1 MLGHPVLACLTTLVQ
16 GYGRDDLD
24 LPVDGELAGR
34 DLSGIRYGIPA
45 WGWSPLCCPWRARA
59 WERLGQ
65 SNGTARA
72 GRQAF
77 DQELRILEWWRRQP
91 GSLCFQTPGLEPVW
105 LSFPIP
111 HPILHTALPLKPQLR
126 ISHGCRV
133 QNDKLRELVA
143 RWRGLRWGAEEFR
156 DRVAV
161 G

>member
-1 MLGHPVLACLTTLVQ
+1 MLGHPVPVCLTTLAQ

-45 WGWSPLCCPWRARA
+45 WGWCLLCCPRRARA

-111 HPILHTALPLKPQLR
+111 HPILHNALPLKPQLR
-126 ISHGCRV
+126 IFQGGRV
-133 QNDKLRELVA
+133 QNYKLRELA
-143 RWRGLRWGAEEFR
+143 AGGGGCGGGQKSSETELL
-156 DRVAV
+156 
-161 G
+161 